1 MFIERLSLTEAP
13 HQSMLILAPELR
25 FVLQRHA
32 QELPT
37 EALTTPE
44 ALERLRHRAA
54 KSDPL
59 GKVASLVQAVV
70 EEQGFAQVR
79 GLPAEGA
86 TALFPAL
93 ATLLGSPFIDPAEGS
108 AVIGAHVRPSEALM
122 GNQLRHLPLHTDYS
136 MLANPARLTM
146 SLCIE
151 PDPTPGWGALQI
163 ADIEAMCF
171 GVESDPD
178 IQRFM
183 SVSLPFAGRNAA
195 EGIDILESTI
205 ISSDAASGHFTAR
218 YHRSRI
224 RQGFRVQ
231 GTSPT
236 PEQSSM
242 MLAFER
248 RAAETA
254 QTLHLQSG
262 DVTVIDNHR
271 TLHARTRCSIII
283 KPDGSTFGR
292 QMQFLFVY

>member
-1 MFIERLSLTEAP
+1 
-13 HQSMLILAPELR
+13 MLLLAPELGS
-25 FVLQRHA
+25 
-32 QELPT
+32 
-37 EALTTPE
+37 
-44 ALERLRHRAA
+44 ALERCAANLPSEPLSTAAVVERLRSEAA
-54 KSDPL
+54 KNETL
-59 GKVASLVQAVV
+59 GKVASLVRAVV

-79 GLPAEGA
+79 GLPLGGA

-93 ATLLGSPFIDPAEGS
+93 ATHLGSPFIDSAEGS

-122 GNQLRHLPLHTDYS
+122 GNQLRNLPLHTDYS

-163 ADIEAMCF
+163 ADIGAMCF
-171 GVESDPD
+171 GVESDPN

-183 SVSLPFAGRNAA
+183 SMSLPFAGRNAV
-195 EGIDILESTI
+195 EGIDILDSPI
-205 ISSDAASGHFTAR
+205 ISRDAANGRFLAR

-224 RQGFRVQ
+224 RQGFHAR
-231 GTSPT
+231 GTLPT

-248 RAAETA
+248 QAAESA
-254 QTLHLQSG
+254 QTLHLQAG

-292 QMQFLFVY
+292 QMQFLFAH